1 MSDFTLT
8 DEEKQLAVAFPGRI
22 NAIKSIRLRTG
33 LGLRDAKD
41 LLDRLAPRDP
51 VSAKEL
57 LDQLATRDPVMDSS
71 MTFHAVEN
79 YVVELRTE
87 RDHYRAALEAIA
99 SLPPVDN
106 HRLRAARLAQDALA
120 ARHRAAFE
128 RRR

>member
-8 DEEKQLAVAFPGRI
+8 DEEKQMAAAFPGRI

-51 VSAKEL
+51 VSAKE
-57 LDQLATRDPVMDSS
+57 
-71 MTFHAVEN
+71 FHAVEN